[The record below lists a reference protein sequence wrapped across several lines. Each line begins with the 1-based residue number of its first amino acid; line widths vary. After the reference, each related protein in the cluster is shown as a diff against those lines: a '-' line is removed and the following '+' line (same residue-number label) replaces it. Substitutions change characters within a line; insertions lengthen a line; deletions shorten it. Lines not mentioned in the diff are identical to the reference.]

1 MDKEIIT
8 LDHHWLED
16 HVYSCIIK
24 P

>member
-1 MDKEIIT
+1 MDKEIIV

>member
-1 MDKEIIT
+1 MDKEIII